1 MFRELQRGPLQA
13 VLCQTRCYARCT
25 ALGASLISVV
35 GWSSASCASPS
46 FDVAPSKVVYLEA
59 LSLAAT
65 VAAHKPRR
73 GREREVERAARA
85 VTGARPEREPG

>member
-1 MFRELQRGPLQA
+1 M
-13 VLCQTRCYARCT
+13 
-25 ALGASLISVV
+25 

-65 VAAHKPRR
+65 VAAHEPRRGR

>member
-1 MFRELQRGPLQA
+1 MG
-13 VLCQTRCYARCT
+13 
-25 ALGASLISVV
+25 
-35 GWSSASCASPS
+35 
-46 FDVAPSKVVYLEA
+46 PSKVVYLEA

-65 VAAHKPRR
+65 AAAHEPRR

>member
-1 MFRELQRGPLQA
+1 M
-13 VLCQTRCYARCT
+13 
-25 ALGASLISVV
+25 

-65 VAAHKPRR
+65 AAAHAPRR
-73 GREREVERAARA
+73 GCGREREVERAARA

>member
-1 MFRELQRGPLQA
+1 M
-13 VLCQTRCYARCT
+13 
-25 ALGASLISVV
+25 

-59 LSLAAT
+59 LTALSLAAT
-65 VAAHKPRR
+65 AAAHAPRR
-73 GREREVERAARA
+73 GRESEVERAARA

>member
-1 MFRELQRGPLQA
+1 M
-13 VLCQTRCYARCT
+13 
-25 ALGASLISVV
+25 

-46 FDVAPSKVVYLEA
+46 FDVGPSKVVYLEA

-65 VAAHKPRR
+65 VAAHEPRR

>member
-1 MFRELQRGPLQA
+1 M
-13 VLCQTRCYARCT
+13 
-25 ALGASLISVV
+25 

-59 LSLAAT
+59 LTALSLAAT
-65 VAAHKPRR
+65 AAAHAPRRGR